1 MQFRMASVISAGLH
15 AAVLLWAL
23 LTFTSAPFKVTPA
36 ESLPIDL
43 VSEKEFSEL
52 AKGQKDAPKIKIPK
66 PLVEQLDESKS
77 VEDSKAKVDKKE
89 VKAAHDATPPPEP
102 KPQKEQPAKAKAE
115 PPPKIDP
122 IGEKIKQD
130 SKQQVV
136 KNEPMPPHRPPVPHY
151 EPKFDADKIAAL
163 LDKRAPT
170 RTAATGADLNDDPA
184 VGYVHGL
191 SAQLSQDEIA
201 ALKRRITECW
211 NVPAGAKDAQNLAVI
226 FRVMFRQDGT
236 VERGPVLVGAS
247 PGSPFGPAFADSGK
261 RAILQCQPYTM
272 LKPEHYKT
280 WRDIEIEFR
289 PQDLGG

>member
-1 MQFRMASVISAGLH
+1 MQFRTASVISAGLH
-15 AAVLLWAL
+15 VAVLLWAL
-23 LTFTSAPFKVTPA
+23 LTFTSSPLKVTPA

-43 VSEKEFSEL
+43 ISEKQFSEL
-52 AKGQKDAPKIKIPK
+52 AKGQKDAPKINVPK
-66 PLVEQLDESKS
+66 PLVEQQAEAKP
-77 VEDSKAKVDKKE
+77 VEDSKAKVANKE

-102 KPQKEQPAKAKAE
+102 KPQKEQPAKAKPE

-130 SKQQVV
+130 TKQPVV
-136 KNEPMPPHRPPVPHY
+136 KNEPLPPRRPPMPHY
-151 EPKFDADKIAAL
+151 EPMFDADKIAAL
-163 LDKRAPT
+163 LDKRVPT
-170 RTAATGADLNDDPA
+170 RMAATGAALNDDPS

-191 SAQLSQDEIA
+191 ATQLSQDEIA

-211 NVPAGAKDAQNLAVI
+211 NVPAGAKDAQNLTVI

-236 VERGPVLVGAS
+236 VERGPALVGAS

-272 LKPEHYKT
+272 LKPEHYKS
-280 WRDIEIEFR
+280 WRDIEIQFR
-289 PQDLGG
+289 PEDLGG